1 MFYKIRVIFSRKQKL
16 KFIILAG
23 ILFVGSLLEFMGV
36 SLILPFVQ
44 LVMEP
49 EGEYGEEM
57 MVLGSWFQE
66 RTAVFDRGLADCGL
80 CGEKCVSSVYEICA
94 VSFYF

>member
-57 MVLGSWFQE
+57 MVLEEFLGVGSRRELLFL
-66 RTAVFDRGLADCGL
+66 TGALLIVVYVDR
-80 CGEKCVSSVYEICA
+80 KSV
-94 VSFYF
+94 V

>member
-44 LVMEP
+44 LVLEP
-49 EGEYGEEM
+49 EGEY
-57 MVLGSWFQE
+57 
-66 RTAVFDRGLADCGL
+66 
-80 CGEKCVSSVYEICA
+80 
-94 VSFYF
+94 